1 MKRVKVSNNIIK
13 SLKIMRVTRMGCQR
27 ISLPPKTTML
37 KILTK
42 DGVNNRETSLINT
55 KIIM

>member
-1 MKRVKVSNNIIK
+1 MKSDQSEVLKEVRQVS
-13 SLKIMRVTRMGCQR
+13 LT
-27 ISLPPKTTML
+27 PKTTML